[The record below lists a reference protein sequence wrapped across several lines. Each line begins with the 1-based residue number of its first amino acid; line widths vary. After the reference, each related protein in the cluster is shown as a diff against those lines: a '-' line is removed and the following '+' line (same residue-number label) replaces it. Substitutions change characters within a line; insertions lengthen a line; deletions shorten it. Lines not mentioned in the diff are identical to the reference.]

1 MRRDTQLWI
10 GGVAV
15 VSVGIAGFVFINQ
28 KEQIDSQKQAIA
40 QQALVAKT
48 LKDRDAEDEKYR
60 QQEEAIALQL
70 RNLNAE
76 QTKNAAKAS
85 ADRDSQ
91 AASQKSAFDRQQLE
105 GKIQELKAQQTERS
119 RQTECMLIQMR
130 ISIAESAQDSG
141 QTKTLKERWDANC
154 ANS

>member
-48 LKDRDAEDEKYR
+48 LKDRDAEDE
-60 QQEEAIALQL
+60 
-70 RNLNAE
+70 
-76 QTKNAAKAS
+76 
-85 ADRDSQ
+85 
-91 AASQKSAFDRQQLE
+91 
-105 GKIQELKAQQTERS
+105 
-119 RQTECMLIQMR
+119 
-130 ISIAESAQDSG
+130 
-141 QTKTLKERWDANC
+141 
-154 ANS
+154 